1 MNLFDQIVKN
11 ASNPF
16 TAKPVTSNVPS
27 FSTPQ
32 APRTQS
38 YVQPQAPVAP
48 AKVART
54 RAPGYE
60 DVVDI
65 TQNPLFKATQ

>member
-16 TAKPVTSNVPS
+16 TTKPLTSNVPS
-27 FSTPQ
+27 FTAPQ

-38 YVQPQAPVAP
+38 YVQPQAPV
-48 AKVART
+48 KVART
-54 RAPGYE
+54 RAP
-60 DVVDI
+60 
-65 TQNPLFKATQ
+65 